1 MNSVFLIGRPTKA
14 PEVRHTS
21 TQLAVCNIL
30 LAVDRPVKQGAEKQA
45 DFPKVICF
53 GNTAE
58 NCGKYLDKGSLI
70 AVHGYLQ
77 TGSYQNKNGDT
88 VYTTD
93 VVANRVEFL
102 ERAKKAEKKPA
113 EPNIQES
120 FAELEESIPF

>member
-1 MNSVFLIGRPTKA
+1 MAHSEFTRTGTDTRISVLFIHGIGGTPNHFKA
-14 PEVRHTS
+14 FVPLVPERFS
-21 TQLAVCNIL
+21 VCNML

-58 NCGKYLDKGSLI
+58 NCGKYLDKGSLV

-102 ERAKKAEKKPA
+102 ERAKKAEK
-113 EPNIQES
+113 
-120 FAELEESIPF
+120 